1 MPTVFWEN
9 RSYKPCEKMVS
20 RFSSGNLQIFVALES
35 TTEFFDHILHL
46 LSVEYYHLLATAS
59 ISRL

>member
-20 RFSSGNLQIFVALES
+20 RGNLQIFVALES

-46 LSVEYYHLLATAS
+46 LSVEYYHLLATGS
-59 ISRL
+59 IPRL